1 MSLFLALIFCLLGG
15 WISRMC
21 GGAWP
26 RLPWGLDQWIYS
38 IPYTLLVFEAT
49 DSVVLATI
57 AGTCVMIGKRVGHGS
72 GIDLGRSQKMEAPRN
87 LLESLISNNF
97 DEDTPYQ
104 RDVIFLAAT
113 GQAVTFLPALVV
125 SFVSLPAALAL
136 AVSGALK
143 GPAYMIGWATYPQG
157 SGRGISGL
165 NEATAIGEFLTGLF
179 GYSGIVVAC
188 VIMGLWP

>member
-15 WISRMC
+15 WFSRMC

-26 RLPWGLDQWIYS
+26 RLPWGLDQWIYAL
-38 IPYTLLVFEAT
+38 PYALMIFHVSGSWWLLPLCGVA
-49 DSVVLATI
+49 
-57 AGTCVMIGKRVGHGS
+57 VMIGKRVGHGS
-72 GIDLGRSQKMEAPRN
+72 GIDLGRSQKIEAPRN

-97 DEDTPYQ
+97 DEATPYQ